1 MQCVGEL
8 IEFLEFVDMDML
20 AIGGEEFFF
29 LKYSESLARV
39 EHNFHQ
45 LLFRLFSATANL
57 KTESKITRLRDY
69 CGLL

>member
-1 MQCVGEL
+1 MTSTIFEPALFNAGL
-8 IEFLEFVDMDML
+8 
-20 AIGGEEFFF
+20 EEFFF

-57 KTESKITRLRDY
+57 KTESKLTRLRDY